1 MKRALLSIMII
12 AMCLGFTQAA
22 VPESDSGKPQ
32 YTKDNQLL
40 PPGNFREWIFLSSGL
55 GMSYNPGT
63 MDHVMFTNVF
73 VPQWAYSQFLTSGKW
88 PDKTMFVVEERFAE
102 TKGSINKVGNFQTDV
117 MGFGVEVK
125 DETRFPDK
133 WAYFNF
139 DDNTKPA
146 EANPKNAC
154 WQCHEDHAAVEHSF
168 VQFYPTLKP
177 VAKKFG
183 TYKQAAETP
192 TN

>member
-1 MKRALLSIMII
+1 MKRLLLSCLTIV
-12 AMCLGFTQAA
+12 MCLGFMQASA
-22 VPESDSGKPQ
+22 PESDSGKPE
-32 YTKDNQLL
+32 YTTDNQLL
-40 PPGNFREWIFLSSGL
+40 PPKNFREWIFLSSGL
-55 GMSYNPGT
+55 GMSYSPGS

-73 VPQWAYSQFLTSGKW
+73 VPQC
-88 PDKTMFVVEERFAE
+88 
-102 TKGSINKVGNFQTDV
+102 QTDL
-117 MGFGVEVK
+117 MGYGVEVK

-139 DDNTKPA
+139 DEGSKSA
-146 EANPKNAC
+146 QANPKNAC

-183 TYKQAAETP
+183 TYKESAENP
-192 TN
+192 